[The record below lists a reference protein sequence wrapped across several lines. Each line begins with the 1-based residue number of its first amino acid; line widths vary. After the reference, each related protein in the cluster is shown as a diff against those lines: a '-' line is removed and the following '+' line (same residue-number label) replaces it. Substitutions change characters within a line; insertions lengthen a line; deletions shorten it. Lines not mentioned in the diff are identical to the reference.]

1 MLRTLHMQRI
11 EYERMP
17 EMLGMVEVNA
27 LDLPRRFTHCLKC
40 GLAAVVVPY
49 ETSRHILHPSAGSRE
64 AR

>member
-1 MLRTLHMQRI
+1 MQRI

-17 EMLGMVEVNA
+17 EMPGMVEVNA

-40 GLAAVVVPY
+40 GPAAVVIPY
-49 ETSRHILHPSAGSRE
+49 ATSGHILHPSAGCSE